1 MQEVQEEAKEN
12 AVITMDSSYIKSIK
26 IYGCGIKEDPIPGE
40 KRGKGVQHLNSE

>member
-1 MQEVQEEAKEN
+1 MAEQKNPV
-12 AVITMDSSYIKSIK
+12 VTLDSTYIDSIK